1 MIHFVTSFIARRRRS
16 TAAVRAITCV

>member
-1 MIHFVTSFIARRRRS
+1 MIYFVTSSIARRRRS